1 MEMKKIKYLHIL
13 WMDDLK
19 FYKNLVEMI
28 NKEKYILIKKNII
41 L

>member
-28 NKEKYILIKKNII
+28 KKKYILIKKNII

>member
-28 NKEKYILIKKNII
+28 NKEKIYFNKE
-41 L
+41 